1 MSKLNNVIYLSN
13 ANFNTLMTTGTVTI
27 DGTTL
32 TYDPDSIYI
41 TPDEYGIHTT
51 FSANDNTNTSTDQA
65 VANYVTNKLPTFTL
79 SGGILT
85 ITDNS

>member
-1 MSKLNNVIYLSN
+1 MSKLNNIIYLSN

-41 TPDEYGIHTT
+41 APDEYGIHTT
-51 FSANDNTNTSTDQA
+51 FSANDMLMHQ
-65 VANYVTNKLPTFTL
+65 L
-79 SGGILT
+79 IMQ
-85 ITDNS
+85 